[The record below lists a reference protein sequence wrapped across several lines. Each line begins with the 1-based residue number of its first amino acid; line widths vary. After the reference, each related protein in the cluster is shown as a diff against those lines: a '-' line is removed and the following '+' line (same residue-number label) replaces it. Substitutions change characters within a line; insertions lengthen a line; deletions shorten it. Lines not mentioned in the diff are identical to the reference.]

1 MEREREQHVSEL
13 VAQLARGNTYE
24 MLDAAEALG
33 HEGEAAVLAVAP
45 LLRSVHRETRWR
57 AAIALKRVGLPS
69 VETLVVAATDP
80 DWHVRVPAIWA
91 LEHIGDERTV
101 PTLVENLHGTN
112 ECCRWMAA
120 SALSK
125 VGSDREWAIVEA
137 AFENDPAGRGIVEE
151 LIEGA

>member
-1 MEREREQHVSEL
+1 MEKQQSVSEL
-13 VAQLARGNTYE
+13 VAKLAQGNTYE

-33 HEGEAAVLAVAP
+33 RLGDSAVLAVAP

-57 AAIALKRVGLPS
+57 GAIALERIGPPA
-69 VETLVVAATDP
+69 VEALMVAAGDG
-80 DWHVRVPAIWA
+80 DWAARVPAIWA
-91 LEHIGDERTV
+91 LEHIGDRRAV

-137 AFENDPAGRGIVEE
+137 AFADDPAGRGIVEE
-151 LIEGA
+151 LAEGS